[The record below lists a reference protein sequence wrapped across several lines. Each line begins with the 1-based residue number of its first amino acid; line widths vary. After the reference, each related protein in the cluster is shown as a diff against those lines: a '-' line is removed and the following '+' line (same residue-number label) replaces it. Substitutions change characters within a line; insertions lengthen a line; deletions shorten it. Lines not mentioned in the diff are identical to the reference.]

1 MNEKREISEAASPVV
16 KRQRTFSFVWL
27 VPLVAI
33 LIGSW
38 LVYKAIMEKG
48 PTIAITFNTAEGLEA
63 GKTKVKYKDVELGK
77 VVAIDLSNDFSHVT
91 LTVEMVPEA
100 KAYLTEDTRF
110 WVVRARVTAGQASDL
125 GTLLSGAYIGIE
137 PGNGG
142 KAKLQFEGL
151 EKQPMVTR
159 DVQGRFFK
167 LSAPRLGSLNPGSPI
182 FFRQISVGQVV
193 DYQLIPGGE
202 NVDIEIFIKTP
213 YDQYVLQNSRFWL
226 ASGLDLDL
234 TSDGLRVDTESVMS
248 LLIGGIAFSSFIGE
262 ETGPAAEADT
272 VFMLHETYED
282 ARDQSYKIKHDV
294 IVEFNESVRGLSIG
308 APVMFRGLQLGTVQD
323 INLEGD
329 FENLVFKMPVL
340 LRLEPERMGLPMAS
354 GENLKDRWQRLIAKG
369 FRAQLATGSLVTGQL
384 FIDVDF
390 HQDAPQEDLRFR
402 DGLAVLPSVPSPTQE
417 VMQGVT
423 GFIKRLDDLPLE
435 DVVMDLQQTLAGI
448 DRLVNGP
455 DIPRAV
461 QSLGRMMGEFENT
474 AISLN
479 AETMPQFNAAL
490 VDIQKVLNNLDQ
502 WVSSDGP
509 VQGDLNKMLQ
519 ELSAAGRA
527 ISELSDMLERHPE
540 ALIQGKRGEF
550 R

>member
-1 MNEKREISEAASPVV
+1 MNEQRGVPDAATPVV
-16 KRQRTFSFVWL
+16 KQQRTFSFVWL

-38 LVYKAIMEKG
+38 LVYKAMSEKG
-48 PTIAITFNTAEGLEA
+48 PTITITFKSAEGLEA
-63 GKTKVKYKDVELGK
+63 GKTKIKYKDVELGK
-77 VVAIDLSNDFSHVT
+77 VVAVDLSSDFSHVT

-100 KAYLTEDTRF
+100 KAYLTEETRF
-110 WVVRARVTAGQASDL
+110 WVVRARVTAGQASGLD
-125 GTLLSGAYIGIE
+125 TLLSGAYIGIE

-142 KAKLQFEGL
+142 KTKSQFEGL

-167 LSAPRLGSLNPGSPI
+167 LSALRLGSLNPGSPI
-182 FFRQISVGQVV
+182 YFRQISVGQVV
-193 DYQLIPGGE
+193 DYQLLPGGE
-202 NVDIEIFIKTP
+202 NVDIEIFIEAP
-213 YDQYVLQNSRFWL
+213 YDQFVLENTRFWL
-226 ASGLDLDL
+226 ASGLDFDL
-234 TSDGLRVDTESVMS
+234 TTDGLRVDTESLMS

-272 VFMLHETYED
+272 VFMLHKTYEE
-282 ARDQSYKIKHDV
+282 ARDQIYKVKYDV

-308 APVMFRGLQLGTVQD
+308 APVVFRGIQLGTVED

-329 FENLVFKMPVL
+329 FENLVFKIPVL
-340 LRLEPERMGLPMAS
+340 LRLEPERMGLAMVS
-354 GENLKDRWQRLIAKG
+354 GEDLIDRWQRLVAKG
-369 FRAQLATGSLVTGQL
+369 FRAQLATGNLLTGQL

-390 HQDAPQEDLRFR
+390 HKNVPQDDLRFR
-402 DGLAVLPSVPSPTQE
+402 DGVAILPSVPSPTQE

-435 DVVMDLQQTLAGI
+435 DIVRDLQQTLAGV

-455 DIPRAV
+455 DIPHAV
-461 QSLGRMMGEFENT
+461 KSLGRMMTEFENT
-474 AISLN
+474 ATSIN
-479 AETMPQFNAAL
+479 TETMPQFNVAL
-490 VDIQKVLNNLDQ
+490 VEIQKVLNNLDL

-509 VQGDLNKMLQ
+509 LQGDLSKMLQ

-527 ISELSDMLERHPE
+527 VSELSDMLERHPE
-540 ALIQGKRGEF
+540 ALIQGKRGQ
-550 R
+550 